1 MALLKVVSHQN
12 CLPITNHFYQSLIK
26 KRIVM
31 LNKNQSNKKSIW
43 KYTLIL
49 PVIIAFVFLFQ
60 IKVVA
65 QEKEVNRSIIDLIW
79 TKNSSDQELKE
90 DAKNSNKIIKFDFT
104 KIERNEKNEITSI
117 TISFKDNIGNEDT
130 STFENKN
137 GINPIHFV
145 RNIDENGK
153 GEIGFYNLGTNE
165 IISKENEKYESIY
178 NSHYESDT
186 DDNLDRLYVINGK
199 SYTKENLKG
208 KNIAIID
215 GNIIKVSPKEAK
227 QKYGKRAKDGAI
239 IFQGESKIID
249 NVLDSDYPAPPSPS
263 NQFLRLESDSKTIE
277 NTKDKNMLLI
287 INGKEYFQ
295 NDVRDYT
302 FKFDGSITHYADDE
316 AIKRYGEKA
325 KDGVMIFNGATKL
338 EIISSNE
345 TNPERKEAEL
355 NAKQNSNLSEKEIQA
370 RQIVRNKLIEKR
382 KKVLEER
389 KSEIKKEFDKRKETL
404 EKRKKVVEEKRKKHE
419 EDGK

>member
-1 MALLKVVSHQN
+1 M
-12 CLPITNHFYQSLIK
+12 SLSGIK
-26 KRIVM
+26 
-31 LNKNQSNKKSIW
+31 
-43 KYTLIL
+43 
-49 PVIIAFVFLFQ
+49 
-60 IKVVA
+60 
-65 QEKEVNRSIIDLIW
+65 
-79 TKNSSDQELKE
+79 
-90 DAKNSNKIIKFDFT
+90 
-104 KIERNEKNEITSI
+104 RNDKNEII
-117 TISFKDNIGNEDT
+117 EIMISYQDKLGNSDSKKIFKE
-130 STFENKN
+130 N
-137 GINPIHFV
+137 GIDPIYF
-145 RNIDENGK
+145 RRDINQDGK

-165 IISKENEKYESIY
+165 ITSTENEKYESIY

-186 DDNLDRLYVINGK
+186 EDNLDRLFIINGK
-199 SYTKENLKG
+199 PYTKEDLKG
-208 KNIAIID
+208 KNITIID
-215 GNIIKVSPKEAK
+215 GNIIKLSPKEAK

-263 NQFLRLESDSKTIE
+263 NQVLRLESDSKTIE

-325 KDGVMIFNGATKL
+325 KDGVMIFNGTTKL

-345 TNPERKEAEL
+345 KNPERKEAEL

-370 RQIVRNKLIEKR
+370 RQIERNKLIEER

-419 EDGK
+419 EEGK